1 MQKKML
7 WTAVLFMRYCSQ
19 VITYWGFIVHL
30 LNLYISVSFTKLHFA
45 EATFINCEDSKWVKC
60 GHGNTQLE
68 SFGSCSF
75 ALFWAHCLKWLTSV
89 PLYDS
94 IRQPLE
100 QNLDFPHF
108 SLYDSCWRY
117 LIFIYNFHPIMLCIF
132 ILRCYPNTQQTLI
145 HCNKCKWTVVNK

>member
-1 MQKKML
+1 MGSGLFANAKNAMDCSGVREIPQSNNN
-7 WTAVLFMRYCSQ
+7 VLRIYSES
-19 VITYWGFIVHL
+19 VRLGV
-30 LNLYISVSFTKLHFA
+30 LYKAPFCRSD
-45 EATFINCEDSKWVKC
+45 FINCENSQWVKC

-75 ALFWAHCLKWLTSV
+75 ALSRAHCLKWLTSV

-100 QNLDFPHF
+100 QNLDFP
-108 SLYDSCWRY
+108 LYDSCWRY
-117 LIFIYNFHPIMLCIF
+117 LISIYNFYLIMLCIY
-132 ILRCYPNTQQTLI
+132 ILHCYPNTQQTLI